1 MFQVQLFAENAVQSL
16 QQAVNQWLSTHKD
29 ISVVHSNL
37 NTVVTGGTASYIFY
51 LLYTTA
57 EAQAEAL
64 KELAAE
70 VKPEQSVEATDINPG
85 VLDATS

>member
-1 MFQVQLFAENAVQSL
+1 MFQVQLFAENAVQPL
-16 QQAVNQWLSTHKD
+16 QQAVNQWLSMHKD

-37 NTVVTGGTASYIFY
+37 NTITTGNAASYIFY